1 MSDTPKSSKPRRGRK
16 PFVSFI
22 ALSVAVGLLSAVPA
36 SALSYNTRPELPEVA
51 SVDGQVAE
59 PESVETANAVSEA
72 AMTSLDPAQWP
83 EAGTVEFAT
92 EEPDAQPFSAPA
104 EDGAVVGIGAVD
116 GQEFEEW
123 ESPLPESSEEDDS
136 AVSNE
141 RVFPR
146 EPQSDEDAPSAP
158 PADPEPEMEDPH
170 AEDSASPEAEEE
182 HPAEEQPTE
191 ETSEE
196 TEPSEPAESA
206 EDIEPA
212 GPEQVTAAQVEVLD
226 REETAALGVSGL
238 ALRVTR
244 TDGSEA
250 VGPVR
255 VEVDY
260 TDFAT
265 AYGADYGSRLS
276 LVALTGCEESAG
288 EVCLVSHDLNSAN
301 DTEAQTLS
309 AVVPA
314 TSSGVLVAAAADAAS
329 EEGTGDFTATSLS
342 PSSTW
347 NVGPQTGAFSWN
359 YPMAT
364 PNVAGGFQPEVAFAY
379 SSQSVDGRISDTN
392 NQTSWIGEGFDF
404 HPGYIERQYKLCQDD
419 GDEIPDL
426 CWSRHNAT
434 LNLGGFSTEMLYV
447 DGEWTLKNDDGSKV
461 ERLTGATNGDN
472 DGEHWKVTTT
482 DGTQYFFGL
491 NRLPGYAS
499 GDDETDST
507 WTVPVYGNDSGEP
520 CNKSSLADSWCQQ
533 GWRWNLDYAIDAEG
547 NALSHYY
554 GVETNNYGRNFTSTA
569 TPYDRG
575 GYLKRT
581 EYGLRSDD
589 AYATA
594 PARVNYSVGERCLTT
609 DSFDCAADKRTEAN
623 AEHWPDTPLDQEC
636 KTSCAGQHS
645 ATFWTTKKLNKIT
658 TQVHDGD
665 EYTTVDTWE
674 LGHAF
679 PAPGDGTD
687 PALWLESIVHTGHVG
702 GTETYPSI
710 TFGGT
715 PMPNRIDSTTDGLA
729 PMNKWRITEIYTETG
744 GQVDVKYAASDCD
757 PDALP
762 EPHENTQ
769 RCFPVI
775 RTHNAGAEEITDWF
789 AKYAV
794 TQLLENDLVGGQPDQ
809 ITSYDYVGDGAWRY
823 MDANGFTD
831 EDKRTW
837 SQWRGYDRVI
847 VRTGHENEVRTE
859 TEHLFYQGMDGDHL
873 PSGTRS
879 AEVTDSTGTS
889 VADDEVFN
897 GQVRETTV
905 RNGVGGEVV
914 SKTITTPWKRQTAER
929 TFNWGTVEAHMVST
943 KGTDVYTA
951 LEDGS
956 FRQRRTVNTFDSYG
970 MVDSVHDFGDV
981 NDPDDDR
988 CTNTTFARNTGK
1000 HILDLIARTQTVSV
1014 ACGESPS
1021 YPDDVITDT
1030 RILYD
1035 GQEYGADPNQG
1046 RATGTQRL
1054 SDYDGGT
1061 PVYQTVSTSVFDTFG
1076 RSVETTDAEGNT
1088 STVAYT
1094 DAVSGGITESITTT
1108 NPLGHE
1114 STVNVD
1120 HRAQPVAMVD
1130 ANGNRTEMA
1139 YDPLGRIT
1147 DVWLPDRV
1155 GSGPAPST
1163 PSLRFEY
1170 HVRKDAPTTIVSQA
1184 LNASGEYT
1192 TSYQILD
1199 GFLRTRQTQA
1209 PAPGGGRLLTDVFHD
1224 SRGNVVIEREPYYNA
1239 EDPGE
1244 ELFVVNNHD
1253 AALRWTQSVY
1263 DGADRVTDSISHFGA
1278 EELWRT
1284 VTEHQGDR
1292 TLVTEPDGGT
1302 GTTTITDVRGN
1313 VVENRDHH
1321 GNQAAGEFD
1330 STFYTYTHRGE
1341 LETITDPGDNT
1352 WSYVYDLLGRTIEE
1366 NDPDAGTSTTVYDAL
1381 DRPVSVTD
1389 ARGETLH
1396 TTYDALGRRTQ
1407 LREGSEDGQLRAE
1420 WVYDTVALGQL
1431 TSSIRHQGDAA
1442 YRTDVISYDRLNR
1455 PLIYEVVLP
1464 EAEGELAGTY
1474 DFTNQYNPDGSTRTI
1489 HMPAAGNLPRETL
1502 SYGYDTLG
1510 NPTTLRGRDR
1520 IVAETSYTKLGNL
1533 GQRVFQRS
1541 AVGADETWV
1550 TRNFDEKTNRLSMT
1564 SLTYEIGDGSL
1575 STQTYD
1581 YDDAGNVLRISDEP
1595 TDETLPSDIQCF
1607 DYDHLRRLTEVWT
1620 PNATGEEACTAEPDV
1635 QNLGGAA
1642 PYWHSYA
1649 YDEVGNR
1656 VEEVRHGP
1664 GGGVIRTYNTSEDGE
1679 GPAHAVTEVE
1689 QTGTSGTST
1698 SSYDY
1703 DASGNM
1709 TRRTTGDQDQ
1719 TLEWDAEGEL
1729 VQVTDGVETTEFVY
1743 SADGERLLRR
1753 ANGATT
1759 LYLPGMEVTWNP
1771 AAGTEEA
1778 TRYYTHAGETV
1789 AMRENDGTL
1798 HWLFSDPHGTGQI
1811 SVDAIWGNTVQRR
1824 FTVFGEDRG
1833 TTVDWHGERG
1843 FVGGVID
1850 ESIGLTQLGARSY
1863 DASLG
1868 RFISVDPLLDLTDSQ
1883 QMHGYSYAN
1892 NSPVTYSDPDGL
1904 APCGDCRPGKG
1915 SGGGKGKGK
1924 GGGKGGGKSKGGTA
1938 VGSAPGSTHGGGG
1951 GGGGGGGWVGGGGWT
1966 GWSGS
1971 GGSGPRS
1978 GPTGYTPRAPEPYVE
1993 PDYTDPAGEAL
2004 AEAGHTYGGNLVQ
2017 QTSQGCGRSPYGSPN
2032 PLIGIPSCEEKI
2044 PIPGSPGYDHT
2055 DAINELID
2063 SIPPW
2068 ARLPI
2073 ITIGTL
2079 VIATIA
2085 FVCAGVCGVGVLFFG
2100 VVAGLWAMFGY
2111 RLTTAEGDRTPWGYF
2126 WSWVGGFGGGGA
2138 LSWVRE
2144 IWKRTGRRLILDW
2157 PPRISGPPERV
2168 PLPWEIDPDWW
2179 RN

>member
-16 PFVSFI
+16 SFVSFV

-83 EAGTVEFAT
+83 EAGTVEFST
-92 EEPDAQPFSAPA
+92 EGSDVQPFSAPA

-116 GQEFEEW
+116 GQEFEDW
-123 ESPLPESSEEDDS
+123 ESPLPERSGEDDS
-136 AVSNE
+136 AVPNE

-146 EPQSDEDAPSAP
+146 EPQDDEDTP
-158 PADPEPEMEDPH
+158 PADPALETQTEDPH
-170 AEDSASPEAEEE
+170 EESSASPEAEEE
-182 HPAEEQPTE
+182 RPAEGQPAEEA
-191 ETSEE
+191 SEE
-196 TEPSEPAESA
+196 TEPGEPAEPA
-206 EDIEPA
+206 EDVEPTA
-212 GPEQVTAAQVEVLD
+212 PEQVTAAQVEVLD
-226 REETAALGVSGL
+226 REETTAMGVSGL

-260 TDFAT
+260 ADFAT

-276 LVALTGCEESAG
+276 LVALTGCEESA
-288 EVCLVSHDLNSAN
+288 EEACLVSHDLNSAN

-359 YPMAT
+359 YPMTT
-364 PNVAGGFQPEVAFAY
+364 PNVAGGFQPEVAFSY

-499 GDDETDST
+499 GDDETNST

-645 ATFWTTKKLNKIT
+645 ATFWSTKKLNKIT

-744 GQVDVKYAASDCD
+744 GQVDVRYAASDCD

-794 TQLLENDLVGGQPDQ
+794 TQLLEDDLVGGQPDQ

-889 VADDEVFN
+889 VTDDEVFN
-897 GQVRETTV
+897 GQVRETIV
-905 RNGVGGEVV
+905 RNGVGGEIV

-929 TFNWGTVEAHMVST
+929 TFSWGTVEAHMVST

-1014 ACGESPS
+1014 ACGEAPS

-1035 GQEYGADPNQG
+1035 GQEYGADPTRG

-1076 RSVETTDAEGNT
+1076 RSVESTDTEGNT

-1147 DVWLPDRV
+1147 DVWLADRT
-1155 GSGPAPST
+1155 GPGNAS

-1184 LNASGEYT
+1184 LNAQGEYT

-1253 AALRWTQSVY
+1253 AALRWTQNVY
-1263 DGADRVTDSISHFGA
+1263 DGADRVTDSIYHFGA

-1321 GNQAAGEFD
+1321 GNEATGEFD

-1341 LETITDPGDNT
+1341 LQTITDPGGNT

-1407 LREGSEDGQLRAE
+1407 LREGSQDGQLRAE
-1420 WVYDTVALGQL
+1420 WVYDSLALGQL
-1431 TSSIRHQGDAA
+1431 TSSTRYEDGNP
-1442 YRTDVISYDRLNR
+1442 YSTEVVLYDQLNR
-1455 PLIYEVVLP
+1455 PLDYEIVLP
-1464 EAEGELAGTY
+1464 EAEGELAGAY
-1474 DFTNQYNPDGSTRTI
+1474 QFTNQYNPDGSI
-1489 HMPAAGNLPRETL
+1489 NGGSMPAAGDLRREAL
-1502 SYGYDTLG
+1502 AYRYDDLG
-1510 NPTTLRGRDR
+1510 NPTTLRANAEY
-1520 IVAETSYTKLGNL
+1520 IVAETKYSALGNL
-1533 GQRVFQRS
+1533 TQRIFQRS
-1541 AVGADETWV
+1541 ALGADETWV
-1550 TRNFDEKTNRLSMT
+1550 TRDFDEKTNRLSMT

-1595 TDETLPSDIQCF
+1595 TDETLPSDVQCF

-1620 PNATGEEACTAEPDV
+1620 PNATGEEACAAGPDV

-1698 SSYDY
+1698 STYDY

-1759 LYLPGMEVTWNP
+1759 LYLPGMEVTWDP

-1833 TTVDWHGERG
+1833 TTTDWHGERG

-1850 ESIGLTQLGARSY
+1850 ESTGLTQLGARSY

-1951 GGGGGGGWVGGGGWT
+1951 SGGGGGGGGGGWVGGGGWT

-1978 GPTGYTPRAPEPYVE
+1978 GPTGYTPREPGPYVE

-2004 AEAGHTYGGNLVQ
+2004 AEASHGQGVSVVAPPLWSPKCAVQGYPECQVTMTEMLEGLAGLGLAIGTAISDWWDRNEKLIYNFLVIVVGVVLASAMLAVAKPGWGWLVAGGVGAVVAVAGYLITNDIDKVTITGVILAAAGGFIAGVGKFAGIVKYLENFARRPPEI
-2017 QTSQGCGRSPYGSPN
+2017 SLPGRD
-2032 PLIGIPSCEEKI
+2032 
-2044 PIPGSPGYDHT
+2044 PIP
-2055 DAINELID
+2055 
-2063 SIPPW
+2063 
-2068 ARLPI
+2068 
-2073 ITIGTL
+2073 
-2079 VIATIA
+2079 
-2085 FVCAGVCGVGVLFFG
+2085 
-2100 VVAGLWAMFGY
+2100 
-2111 RLTTAEGDRTPWGYF
+2111 
-2126 WSWVGGFGGGGA
+2126 
-2138 LSWVRE
+2138 
-2144 IWKRTGRRLILDW
+2144 
-2157 PPRISGPPERV
+2157 
-2168 PLPWEIDPDWW
+2168 PLPGF
-2179 RN
+2179 